1 MQVVLYENGVHDA
14 GKKLWNI
21 IGSQVDK
28 AHTERFTTL
37 DSFSQELRQPMNGIS
52 IAILLAPTKHELLEL
67 ISLQELMDNIQVILV
82 LADRNADTLSLGRHI
97 RNSFISDVDSD
108 LSDVGSV
115 LKQILKNKRENI

>member
-1 MQVVLYENGVHDA
+1 MQVVLYENGIHDA

-21 IGSQVDK
+21 IGTQVYK
-28 AHTERFTTL
+28 THTKHFTTL

-67 ISLQELMDNIQVILV
+67 VSLQDLLDNIQVILV
-82 LADRNADTLSLGRHI
+82 LSDRNADTLSLGRHI
-97 RNSFISDVDSD
+97 RHSYISDVESD

-115 LKQILKNKRENI
+115 LKQILKKKKQ